1 MTRAGLRSLGAVLTA
16 LVVGFA
22 ATLVGCASFGPVTP
36 VAVSDIKEV
45 TGIWKGVV
53 YTKSESEPNYV
64 TLTIRED
71 GSYDVISARELMGTS
86 RGRGKMVVREG
97 RLIIEGE
104 RGRGVGRVLRDSAG
118 NLMME
123 VDGTLS
129 DNSTLSA
136 KLSRSN

>member
-1 MTRAGLRSLGAVLTA
+1 

-22 ATLVGCASFGPVTP
+22 ATLFGCASFGPVTP

-45 TGIWKGVV
+45 TGIWKGVL
-53 YTKSESEPNYV
+53 YTKSESEPSYV

-71 GSYDVISARELMGTS
+71 GSYDVLYTQEPIGTS
-86 RGRGKMVVREG
+86 RGRGKIVVREG

-104 RGRGVGRVLRDSAG
+104 RARGVGRVLRDSAG
-118 NLMME
+118 NLTME